1 MKEVDVLLEQLEELL
16 HDPIVDG
23 DDALEV
29 AIVAGLAARLGA
41 PEYALA
47 SSVAW
52 RGDEGKELLAAGFD
66 AVDFEK
72 LVDEIDNLV
81 EEERD
86 VVEDALSDF
95 DDIVAAAMWCDRRA
109 FILDAARSVAKSIR
123 DLPDA
128 FACISSLGSSLAA
141 LPAVGRNPDVYDY
154 WFAVAESKQWAESS
168 S

>member
-16 HDPIVDG
+16 HEPIVDG
-23 DDALEV
+23 EDALEI

-52 RGDEGKELLAAGFD
+52 REDEGKELLDAGFD
-66 AVDFEK
+66 AVDLEK
-72 LVDEIDNLV
+72 LVDEIDTLTG
-81 EEERD
+81 EERD
-86 VVEDALSDF
+86 VIEDAISDF
-95 DDIVAAAMWCDRRA
+95 DDVVAAAMWGGQRT
-109 FILDAARSVAKSIR
+109 LVVDAARRVAKSIR
-123 DLPDA
+123 QLPEA
-128 FACISSLGSSLAA
+128 FACISSLGSALAA

-168 S
+168 T